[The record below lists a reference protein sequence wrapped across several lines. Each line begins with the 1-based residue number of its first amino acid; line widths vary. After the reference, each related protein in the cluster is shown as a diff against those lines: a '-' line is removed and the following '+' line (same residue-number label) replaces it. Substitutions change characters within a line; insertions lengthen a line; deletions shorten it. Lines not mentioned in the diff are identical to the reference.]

1 MASVNVRN
9 RNKNKLDKEGKPKKA
24 NWEYRF
30 EGATIA
36 GRRQQ
41 ISKSG
46 FATKKEALEA
56 GTAALAEYNRSGS
69 SFSPKEISVA
79 DLLDYWYENYCK
91 LNLKYN
97 TQIGYSKIIDI
108 HLKPAF
114 GKYKIYALTS
124 AAVQEYIN
132 QLKLKGYAK
141 NSIINIISALSCAMN
156 YAIEPLNYIQDNPCE
171 RVKYPAAA
179 KKPKERIVLT
189 TEEFTEI
196 ISRFPEGNRFYIPL
210 MIGFY
215 CGLRISE
222 TFGLTWNDIDF
233 ENRTLTV
240 NKQVVKR
247 NLGVDNRKV
256 IEKKGIR
263 EPKSSWYFQSPK
275 TATSVRT
282 VKFGDTLYN
291 ALKRERTRQLKNEML
306 YGEYYTIHVLRKE
319 KTESNDEIAR
329 IIPIQKCVESQ
340 LPRVNI
346 ICIAENGEYTSTDS
360 FKYCSRIIHNSLKLA
375 FDYHS
380 LRHTHATRLIEAG
393 ADIKD
398 VQLRLGHSSVSTTLQ
413 VYVHGTDAMA
423 SRSVD
428 IFEKLIDA
436 EKSAL

>member
-9 RNKNKLDKEGKPKKA
+9 RNKNKLDKDGKPKKA

-30 EGATIA
+30 EGAAVA

-46 FATKKEALEA
+46 FSTKKEALNA
-56 GTAALAEYNRSGS
+56 GAAALAEYNRSGT
-69 SFSPKEISVA
+69 SFTPKEISVS

-97 TQIGYSKIIDI
+97 TQIGYSQIIDT

-114 GKYKIYALTS
+114 GKYKLYSLTS
-124 AAVQEYIN
+124 AAIQEYVN
-132 QLKLKGYAK
+132 LLKLRGYAK

-171 RVKYPAAA
+171 RVKYPATA
-179 KKPKERIVLT
+179 KKAKERIVIT
-189 TEEFTEI
+189 TEEFAEI
-196 ISRFPEGNRFYIPL
+196 INRFPEGNRFYIPL

-222 TFGLTWNDIDF
+222 TFGLTWNDVDF
-233 ENRTLTV
+233 ENRALTI

-247 NLGVDNRKV
+247 NLGIDNRKV
-256 IEKKGIR
+256 MEKKGIR
-263 EPKSSWYFQSPK
+263 EPKSSWYFQPPK

-291 ALKRERTRQLKNEML
+291 ALKKEHARQLKNEML
-306 YGEYYTIHVLRKE
+306 YGEYYTVHLLKRE
-319 KTESNDEIAR
+319 KTESNDEITR
-329 IIPIQKCVESQ
+329 IIPVQKCVESQ
-340 LPRVNI
+340 LPRVNL

-360 FKYCSRIIHNSLKLA
+360 FKYCSRIIHNSLKMA

-398 VQLRLGHSSVSTTLQ
+398 VQLRLGHSSISTTLQ

-423 SRSVD
+423 SKSVD